1 MHRMQTHALTEYHMN
16 GRVFHPLWNPLAK
29 PSISSTPSAI
39 FFVSSYQSD
48 PLSSAFGRD
57 SRLYWPLTF
66 HGEWELWSLYRLWK
80 THRETQ
86 RLSMNLQSLSVSL
99 EQQQEVSF
107 YGKMPLK
114 SSFMEWLWFP
124 IRNIHLL
131 DSEGRAQSSD
141 SFQLHHIYSSSLS
154 HLWTGNDNWNIA
166 SIKIL
171 ILIIN
176 LDLKMVLIS

>member
-114 SSFMEWLWFP
+114 SGLRILERKMAEQSHVLE
-124 IRNIHLL
+124 RTASNR
-131 DSEGRAQSSD
+131 EG
-141 SFQLHHIYSSSLS
+141 
-154 HLWTGNDNWNIA
+154 GGMG
-166 SIKIL
+166 KIQEH
-171 ILIIN
+171 
-176 LDLKMVLIS
+176 START